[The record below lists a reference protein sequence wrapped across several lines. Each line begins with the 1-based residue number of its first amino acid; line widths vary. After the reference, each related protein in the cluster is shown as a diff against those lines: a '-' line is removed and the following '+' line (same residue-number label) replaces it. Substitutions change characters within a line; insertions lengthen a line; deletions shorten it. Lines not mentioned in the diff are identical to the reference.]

1 MKGWNEMKRITVCS
15 SKTYDVI
22 VDEGIINNA
31 GYYVKGITKGDKIAV
46 ISDSNVWPIYGNQL
60 LCSLK
65 NTGYDIISYIIPA
78 GELSKNGSHYLEIL
92 NFLAE
97 NQLTRKDSI
106 IALGGGV
113 VGDLAGFIAATYLRG
128 ISLVQIPTSLLAM
141 VDSSVGGK
149 TAINLPSGKNL
160 AGAFYH
166 PALVLCDLQALK
178 SLPEDIFLEGCAEII
193 KYSILFDEELFNHL
207 NQKGRF
213 FDRGYVIPRCIEL
226 KRDVVARDE
235 LDFAE
240 RQLLNLGHTLGHS
253 IEANSN
259 YTIPHGKAV
268 AIGISLI
275 TACSV
280 AAEVCEE
287 DLFSEICGILT
298 KFSLPTTTSYDVNSL
313 AGAALRDK
321 KRGNSAL
328 TFILPHAIGKCAI
341 HTYSIEELETFI
353 KAGLCYADHHISG

>member
-1 MKGWNEMKRITVCS
+1 MSTVNVNA
-15 SKTYDVI
+15 SKPYDVI
-22 VDEGIINNA
+22 IENGIITDT
-31 GYYVKGITKGDKIAV
+31 GIRIKSFLQPQKAV
-46 ISDSNVWPIYGNQL
+46 IVSDTNVFPLYGNTVSA
-60 LCSLK
+60 SLTA
-65 NTGYDIISYIIPA
+65 NNIQALHYIIPA
-78 GELSKNGSHYLEIL
+78 GEENKSFHSYQQLL

-97 NQLTRKDSI
+97 SCITKDDI
-106 IALGGGV
+106 LIALGGGV
-113 VGDLAGFIAATYLRG
+113 VGDLTGFTAATYLRG
-128 ISLVQIPTSLLAM
+128 INYVQIPTSLLAM

-280 AAEVCEE
+280 AAGVCEE
-287 DLFSEICGILT
+287 DLFSEIRGILT

-341 HTYSIEELETFI
+341 HTYTIEELETFI

>member
-1 MKGWNEMKRITVCS
+1 
-15 SKTYDVI
+15 
-22 VDEGIINNA
+22 
-31 GYYVKGITKGDKIAV
+31 
-46 ISDSNVWPIYGNQL
+46 
-60 LCSLK
+60 
-65 NTGYDIISYIIPA
+65 
-78 GELSKNGSHYLEIL
+78 
-92 NFLAE
+92 
-97 NQLTRKDSI
+97 
-106 IALGGGV
+106 
-113 VGDLAGFIAATYLRG
+113 
-128 ISLVQIPTSLLAM
+128 M

-280 AAEVCEE
+280 AAGVCEE
-287 DLFSEICGILT
+287 DLFSEIRGILT